1 MVWSGI
7 GLSFKLG
14 SVSFQNIGINIGN
27 GVVTARTT
35 DQVLRPHV
43 CHLLYVIGTTFSNM
57 ITPVLSLQ
65 GPQYVN
71 FPQQNNIEVIS
82 WPALSSGLNP
92 IAHL

>member
-1 MVWSGI
+1 MTEQWDVECVMNAMHHATWR
-7 GLSFKLG
+7 G
-14 SVSFQNIGINIGN
+14 SWA
-27 GVVTARTT
+27 TARTI

-43 CHLLYVIGTTFSNM
+43 CHLLYVIGTTLSNM

-71 FPQQNNIEVIS
+71 FPQQDNIEVNS
-82 WPALSSGLNP
+82 RPALSSGLNP